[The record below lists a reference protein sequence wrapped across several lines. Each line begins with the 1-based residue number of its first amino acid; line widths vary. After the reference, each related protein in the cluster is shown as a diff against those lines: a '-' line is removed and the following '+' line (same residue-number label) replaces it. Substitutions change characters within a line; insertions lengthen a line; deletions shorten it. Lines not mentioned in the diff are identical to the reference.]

1 MSTEK
6 PLYAGLSGLELSS
19 DEYDL
24 GNDLLLRKTYAHLMC
39 QRILA
44 FKEPPQPG
52 AAHPGPWLPSS
63 GSDAFNMR
71 TEIVV
76 PESYQH
82 PRLSRFDV
90 AKTIVGLIRIFVN
103 PEVSMIFSS
112 EHPLA
117 SFPELD
123 KSGTALKGSVVEVLP
138 RHFGLRLVE
147 PMSMEDLDWVKNNWA
162 AAANLRAS
170 SSEFAFAMDVLDIG
184 QFIPSTAMAL
194 VSIWGA
200 LEAIFS
206 PAMAELKFRVSSMIA
221 AYMEPPGDER
231 LAHQKKIGKL
241 YDMRSAAAHGK
252 PKHGNDDLLA
262 SFELLRIVLI
272 KIIERKAVPSKEDL
286 ERALFC
292 G

>member
-1 MSTEK
+1 MTTEK
-6 PLYAGLSGLELSS
+6 PFYAGLSGLELSS

-24 GNDLLLRKTYAHLMC
+24 GNGLLLRKTYAHLMC

-63 GSDAFNMR
+63 APDVFDMR

-76 PESYQH
+76 PEKYRHQ
-82 PRLSRFDV
+82 RLGRFDV

-103 PEVSMIFSS
+103 PEVAMIFSS
-112 EHPLA
+112 DHPLS

-123 KSGTALKGSVVEVLP
+123 KSGKALKGSIVEVLP

-147 PMSMEDLDWVKNNWA
+147 PMSMGDLDWVKKNWPT
-162 AAANLRAS
+162 AANLRAS

-206 PAMAELKFRVSSMIA
+206 PAMAELKFRVSAMIA
-221 AYMEPPGDER
+221 AYMEPPGGKR

-252 PKHGNDDLLA
+252 PKHDSDDLLA
-262 SFELLRIVLI
+262 SFELLRMVLI
-272 KIIERKAVPSKEDL
+272 KIIESKGVPSKDDL